1 MRYEGAIFRPP
12 SEAGS
17 LLIQATIGCPHNRC
31 TFCGMYKK
39 KKFRIRPVAEIKED
53 HWMARDTYGNGI
65 RTIFFPDGNSIVLKT
80 AELIEIFEFAQQL
93 FPHLERITIY
103 GSARFLLRKSLDD
116 LKALRQAGLGRIH
129 SGMESGDDEV
139 LRRIQKGATADQII
153 EAGCRVKEAG
163 IELSEYLLIGIG
175 GRELSQQHALGS
187 ARVLNAIDP
196 DFIRVR
202 TYTPVPKTPLGQEY
216 LAGSFQLPS
225 PHEAIKELR
234 LILENLKTTGL
245 FLSDHISNYAN
256 INGKLPEDKEKMLQI
271 LDYALTI
278 DESKFPS
285 QDYRYM

>member
-31 TFCGMYKK
+31 TFCGLYKK

-53 HWMARDTYGNGI
+53 LWMARDTYGNGI

>member
-53 HWMARDTYGNGI
+53 LWMARDTYGNGI